1 MEPYYLDR
9 PLVMAH
15 RGARDVAPENTLVAF
30 RAAIELGADAI
41 ELDVARCASGEI
53 VVLHDDTVDRTTN
66 GSGRLDA
73 LAFGALRELDAGS
86 WFDPRFAG
94 EPIPSLAEVLDA
106 VGGRIRLNIELKRQR
121 RGAEPMEAQVA
132 EMLRRRG
139 LVPQTIVSSFDPGA
153 LKRLRHVAPEI
164 PRALIYA
171 RDMPIPLRHA
181 WPRLWLAPQ
190 ALHPHWEMVD
200 GDYMHRARRAGY
212 RVNVWT
218 VNEAADMERMISLSV
233 DALITDHVTL
243 ARTILGLQP
252 A

>member
-1 MEPYYLDR
+1 
-9 PLVMAH
+9 
-15 RGARDVAPENTLVAF
+15 
-30 RAAIELGADAI
+30 
-41 ELDVARCASGEI
+41 
-53 VVLHDDTVDRTTN
+53 
-66 GSGRLDA
+66 
-73 LAFGALRELDAGS
+73 
-86 WFDPRFAG
+86 
-94 EPIPSLAEVLDA
+94 
-106 VGGRIRLNIELKRQR
+106 
-121 RGAEPMEAQVA
+121 
-132 EMLRRRG
+132 
-139 LVPQTIVSSFDPGA
+139 
-153 LKRLRHVAPEI
+153 
-164 PRALIYA
+164 
-171 RDMPIPLRHA
+171 MPIPLRHA